1 MSSASKEDHVAAP
14 VRILIV
20 DDHEVV
26 RKGIRLILN
35 DARPGWEICGEASNG
50 VEAIDAATH
59 LKPDVILLDITMPGM
74 SGLEAAS
81 HISGR
86 GATGPILFFTMHD
99 SGELAGEAKR
109 VGAKGYVRKS
119 DAARHLVKAIE
130 ALLSGGTF
138 FGQPEKAPSSGG
150 GKPNP
155 GIHFR
160 LALSF
165 C

>member
-1 MSSASKEDHVAAP
+1 MDAP
-14 VRILIV
+14 IRILIV

-35 DARPGWEICGEASNG
+35 DERPSWEICGEANNG
-50 VEAIDAATH
+50 REAIDAAAR
-59 LKPDVILLDITMPGM
+59 LKPDIILLDITMPVM

-81 HISGR
+81 HISGS
-86 GATGPILFFTMHD
+86 GEAGPILFFTMHE
-99 SGELAGEAKR
+99 SGELASEAKR

-130 ALLSGGTF
+130 ALLSGATF
-138 FGQPEKAPSSGG
+138 FGQPGKVPNEGHGSPS
-150 GKPNP
+150 P
-155 GIHFR
+155 GIQFR
-160 LALSF
+160 LALGL

>member
-1 MSSASKEDHVAAP
+1 MGAP

-35 DARPGWEICGEASNG
+35 DERPSWEICGEATNG
-50 VEAIDAATH
+50 VEAINAAAR
-59 LKPDVILLDITMPGM
+59 LKPDIVLLDITMPGM

-86 GATGPILFFTMHD
+86 GGAGPILFFTMHE
-99 SGELAGEAKR
+99 SGELASEAKST
-109 VGAKGYVRKS
+109 GAKGYVRKS

-130 ALLSGGTF
+130 ALLAGGTF
-138 FGQPEKAPSSGG
+138 FGQPEKVPSGGG
-150 GKPNP
+150 GKPSP
-155 GIHFR
+155 GIQFR

>member
-81 HISGR
+81 HISAPAPPAQIWSLTFTASAKPPVKPNR
-86 GATGPILFFTMHD
+86 GARKATSANPTPPATSSKPSKHCSPAEPSLANPKKRPTKAAESPIPAFT
-99 SGELAGEAKR
+99 SA
-109 VGAKGYVRKS
+109 
-119 DAARHLVKAIE
+119 
-130 ALLSGGTF
+130 
-138 FGQPEKAPSSGG
+138 
-150 GKPNP
+150 
-155 GIHFR
+155 
-160 LALSF
+160 
-165 C
+165 

>member
-1 MSSASKEDHVAAP
+1 MGAS

-35 DARPGWEICGEASNG
+35 DERPSWEICGEADNG
-50 VEAIDAATH
+50 GEAIAAAAS
-59 LKPDVILLDITMPGM
+59 LKPDIILLDITMPGM

-81 HISGR
+81 QISGR
-86 GATGPILFFTMHD
+86 GLAGPILFFTMHE
-99 SGELAGEAKR
+99 SGELTGEAER
-109 VGAKGYVRKS
+109 AGAKGYVRKS
-119 DAARHLVKAIE
+119 DAAHYLVKAIE

-138 FGQPEKAPSSGG
+138 FGQP
-150 GKPNP
+150 GKVPDEGHGTP
-155 GIHFR
+155 GRGLQFR
-160 LALSF
+160 VALGF